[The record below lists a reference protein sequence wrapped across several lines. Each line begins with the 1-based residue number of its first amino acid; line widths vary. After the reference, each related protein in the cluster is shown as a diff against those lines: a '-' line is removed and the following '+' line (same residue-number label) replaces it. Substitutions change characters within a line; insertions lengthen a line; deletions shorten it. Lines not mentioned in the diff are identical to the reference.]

1 MSESEG
7 GSLTIIIAGNRIS
20 RFYRRG
26 GGARGARGGGA
37 RRSEAGPN
45 FVRRISVRARYLAGG
60 AAFIRLGELVQYES
74 HVTLDSLY
82 EIPRYHK

>member
-26 GGARGARGGGA
+26 GGGREGREGGRKTLGGRTERSPNFRSREIFGRRGGVYPA
-37 RRSEAGPN
+37 RRIGT
-45 FVRRISVRARYLAGG
+45 I
-60 AAFIRLGELVQYES
+60 
-74 HVTLDSLY
+74 
-82 EIPRYHK
+82 

>member
-26 GGARGARGGGA
+26 GGRGARGGGA

-45 FVRRISVRARYLAGG
+45 VRRISVRARYLAGG

>member
-26 GGARGARGGGA
+26 GGEGGARGEGGA
-37 RRSEAGPN
+37 QDARRQDRTFAEFPFARDIWQAG
-45 FVRRISVRARYLAGG
+45 RRLSGSANWYNMR
-60 AAFIRLGELVQYES
+60 
-74 HVTLDSLY
+74 VT
-82 EIPRYHK
+82 